1 MGAPR
6 KVENSMNSARILLV
20 DDSAE
25 ARDAGMLALA
35 TGGFARVEGAN
46 DANHAYDL
54 LGIDDGPAPPA
65 FDCILLDI
73 LMPGVD
79 GIEAC
84 AAIRSSGRYRDV
96 PIIMVSGQND
106 VSSLNQSF
114 VAGANDYV
122 TKPFR
127 PIDLLARTRAALRFK
142 REIDRRRA
150 REKALRDKTIVQE
163 ELRGFLPDML
173 IANRS
178 LLDAE
183 LRLAADNGVDT
194 TLCALQVRALDPYRL
209 EHGAAAATRLMR
221 QLSMALCDVAA
232 PMGAVLGLFDDGLF
246 LSIAPNVDPTGMVA
260 FGEAALTRID
270 AMKLP
275 HGASARDLHVALDA
289 VVDMA
294 SGDRLLLLPGEM
306 ITLLE
311 QQQRRRPFLP
321 LPDMDVL

>member
-1 MGAPR
+1 
-6 KVENSMNSARILLV
+6 MNNARILLV

-25 ARDAGMLALA
+25 ARDAGILALA
-35 TGGFARVEGAN
+35 TGGFAQVTGAG
-46 DANHAYDL
+46 DAHEAYDL
-54 LGIDDGPAPPA
+54 LGIDKAPADAA

-84 AAIRSSGRYRDV
+84 AAIRSSGHYRDV

-106 VSSLNQSF
+106 ASSLNQSF

-150 REKALRDKTIVQE
+150 REQALRARTALPEDPK
-163 ELRGFLPDML
+163 GFDPDLL

-183 LRLAADNGVDT
+183 IRLAADSGVPT
-194 TLCALQVRALDPYRL
+194 TLCALHVRALDAYRL

-221 QLSMALCDVAA
+221 QLSTALCDVPA
-232 PMGAVLGLFDDGLF
+232 PMGAVLGLFDDALF
-246 LSIAPNVDPTGMVA
+246 LSVAPHVDPMGMVA
-260 FGEAALTRID
+260 FGEAALARID
-270 AMKLP
+270 ALKLP
-275 HGASARDLHVALDA
+275 HGASARDIHVAMDA

-294 SGDRLLLLPGEM
+294 SGDPLLLLPGEM

-311 QQQRRRPFLP
+311 QQQRHSADLP
-321 LPDMDVL
+321 SPEMDMLS

>member
-1 MGAPR
+1 MN
-6 KVENSMNSARILLV
+6 NSRILLV

-25 ARDAGMLALA
+25 ARDAGILALA
-35 TGGFARVEGAN
+35 TGGFAEVMGAG
-46 DANHAYDL
+46 DAHHAYDL

-106 VSSLNQSF
+106 SSSLNQSF

-150 REKALRDKTIVQE
+150 RENALRARTAAPE
-163 ELRGFLPDML
+163 EARGFLPDLL

-183 LRLAADNGVDT
+183 IRLAADSGVPT
-194 TLCALQVRALDPYRL
+194 TLCALHVRALDAYRL
-209 EHGAAAATRLMR
+209 EHGPAATTWLMR
-221 QLSMALCDVAA
+221 RLSAALCDVPA
-232 PMGAVLGLFDDGLF
+232 PMGALLGLFDDGLF
-246 LSIAPNVDPTGMVA
+246 LSVAPHVDPVGMIA
-260 FGEAALTRID
+260 FAEAALARID
-270 AMKLP
+270 ALKLP

-294 SGDRLLLLPGEM
+294 SGDPLLLLPGEM
-306 ITLLE
+306 MTLLE
-311 QQQRRRPFLP
+311 QQQRQTTGLP
-321 LPDMDVL
+321 SPLMDIPA